1 VRKLH
6 FDLALLLVTL
16 LWGCAFVAQRLGMDY
31 LGPFT
36 FNAFRFALGGLIVWV
51 FAWFAPRSIMGPLEP
66 NVSALP
72 RPHIWHGIRLG
83 CLLFLGAALQ
93 QAGLVSTSAGKAG
106 FLTVLY
112 VVFVPILSSFFGY
125 KVFRS
130 EVVGAGIALIGS
142 YYLSITEGFVIEGG
156 DILVTLGAVT
166 WAFHAIAVSKGT
178 EHIHPLVLAYQQFF
192 TCALLSFVTA
202 VLFETFTIAQ
212 VSNALPAI
220 LYTGGVSIAV
230 GYTMQVVV
238 QRFVTPSHAVIIF
251 SLEGV
256 FAAAAG
262 WFFLGEMFS
271 LRSFYGA
278 LLMLVGVLV
287 AQYSRVVSPTAVIDA
302 QDGR

>member
-1 VRKLH
+1 VRKLY

-31 LGPFT
+31 LGPFA
-36 FNAFRFALGGLIVWV
+36 FNACRFALGGVIVWI
-51 FAWFAPRSIMGPLEP
+51 FARLAPGSIMEPLEP

-83 CLLFLGAALQ
+83 VLLFLGAALQ

-130 EVVGAGIALIGS
+130 EIIGAGIALIGS
-142 YYLSITEGFVIEGG
+142 YYLSITAGFVIEPG
-156 DILVTLGAVT
+156 DILVIFGAVV

-192 TCALLSFVTA
+192 TCALLSFITA
-202 VLFETFTIAQ
+202 VLFEQFSIIQ
-212 VSNALPAI
+212 VRSALLAI
-220 LYTGGVSIAV
+220 LYTGGISIAI
-230 GYTMQVVV
+230 GYTLQVVV

-271 LRSFYGA
+271 LRSCFGA

-287 AQYSRVVSPTAVIDA
+287 AQYSRVVASAATVDV
-302 QDGR
+302 QHGR

>member
-1 VRKLH
+1 
-6 FDLALLLVTL
+6 
-16 LWGCAFVAQRLGMDY
+16 
-31 LGPFT
+31 
-36 FNAFRFALGGLIVWV
+36 
-51 FAWFAPRSIMGPLEP
+51 
-66 NVSALP
+66 
-72 RPHIWHGIRLG
+72 
-83 CLLFLGAALQ
+83 
-93 QAGLVSTSAGKAG
+93 LVSTSAGKAG

-192 TCALLSFVTA
+192 TCALLSFITA
-202 VLFETFTIAQ
+202 LLFEQFTIVQ